1 VTAIVITVAAVWFV
15 ARPASAGAPGD
26 AVRWYTPMR
35 DGPFDLAADAH
46 GAAVTTSEQ
55 SVYLL
60 DAHGHVRWHT
70 AVDDVVIGHPAL
82 GRDVVVVGGA
92 ASVTA
97 LDRGDGTPR
106 WRQSRT
112 DQVHSVTVAGD
123 AVLVGDDSGALTA
136 FDVVTG
142 RPRWTVASP
151 GALWSG
157 ARVDRSSGV
166 VVATWH
172 QSEAPTVRA
181 FDLEHGTLLWE
192 APTGR
197 FTAAPAVHAGRVIV
211 AIGDGN
217 RHARVEARD
226 LTTGALKWQTP
237 VPASFEEAIEPAV
250 DDQLVVAVD
259 HFGVV
264 SAFDPTTG
272 RLWWQRD
279 LADVLLGTRVVLTR
293 HRVALTSYA
302 GVLHVLDRRDGHEVE
317 RLVPAR
323 IGGLPVAVAPAP
335 WRPGG
340 GLLLALRLR
349 DWGVQ
354 LRRLEG
360 PRQERRR

>member
-1 VTAIVITVAAVWFV
+1 VIAVAAAWFV
-15 ARPASAGAPGD
+15 ARPAFAGAPGG

-35 DGPFDLAADAH
+35 DAPFDLAADAH
-46 GAAVTTSEQ
+46 GAAVTTSAQ

-82 GRDVVVVGGA
+82 GADVVVVGGT
-92 ASVTA
+92 ASVTV
-97 LDRGDGTPR
+97 LDRADGALR
-106 WRQSRT
+106 WRQPRT
-112 DQVHSVTVAGD
+112 EQVHSVTVAGD
-123 AVLVGDDSGALTA
+123 AVLVGDDSGALAA
-136 FDVVTG
+136 FDVATG
-142 RPRWTVASP
+142 QPRWAAQHP

-157 ARVDRSSGV
+157 ARVEPASGV

-172 QSEAPTVRA
+172 QSEAPAVRA
-181 FDLEHGTLLWE
+181 FDLVTGALLWE
-192 APTGR
+192 APTDR
-197 FTAAPAVHAGRVIV
+197 FTAAPVVHAGRVVV
-211 AIGDGN
+211 AIGDGD

-226 LTTGALKWQTP
+226 LRTGALEWQTN
-237 VPASFEEAIEPAV
+237 VPASFEEAIEPAF
-250 DDQLVVAVD
+250 DDHAVVVVD

-323 IGGLPVAVAPAP
+323 IGGLPVAVAGAP

-340 GLLLALRLR
+340 GVLLALRLR

-354 LRRLEG
+354 LRRL
-360 PRQERRR
+360 